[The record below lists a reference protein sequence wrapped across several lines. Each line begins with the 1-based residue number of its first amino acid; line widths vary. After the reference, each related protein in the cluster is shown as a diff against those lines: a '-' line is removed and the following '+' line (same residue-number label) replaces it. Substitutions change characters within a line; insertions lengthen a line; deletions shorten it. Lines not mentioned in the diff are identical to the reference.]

1 MPSYNAFV
9 SERYDIEE
17 VQRYVEACGAM
28 VTRTLSAAGVIQ
40 FESSVETAD
49 AVRKL
54 PTVCSVDLSRTLA
67 SLEENRGAF
76 AVLDENRTEFP
87 GLRGGNDLTDRK

>member
-9 SERYDIEE
+9 CERHDIEE
-17 VQRYVEACGAM
+17 VQKDVEACGAT

-54 PTVCSVDLSRTLA
+54 TKVGSVISVARLSAWRKAEVSLPYWTRTA
-67 SLEENRGAF
+67 
-76 AVLDENRTEFP
+76 
-87 GLRGGNDLTDRK
+87 